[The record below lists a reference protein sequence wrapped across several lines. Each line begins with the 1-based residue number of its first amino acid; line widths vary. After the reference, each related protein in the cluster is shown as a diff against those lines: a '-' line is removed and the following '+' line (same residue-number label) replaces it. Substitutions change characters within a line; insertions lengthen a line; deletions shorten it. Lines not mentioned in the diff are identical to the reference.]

1 MPFDGSDSR
10 HATLA
15 MIDAPLAFF
24 SENGERCLVGARRR
38 APCCRVLPRNAWPP
52 DEVQHLVS
60 GGATDNTP

>member
-24 SENGERCLVGARRR
+24 SENGERCLVGAWCR
-38 APCCRVLPRNAWPP
+38 APCCHVLPRNAWPLDDCEP
-52 DEVQHLVS
+52 
-60 GGATDNTP
+60 